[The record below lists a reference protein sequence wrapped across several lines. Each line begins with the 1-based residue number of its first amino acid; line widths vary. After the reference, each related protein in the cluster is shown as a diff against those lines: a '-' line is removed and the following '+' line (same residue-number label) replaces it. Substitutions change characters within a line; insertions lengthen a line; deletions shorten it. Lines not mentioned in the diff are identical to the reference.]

1 MASERIEWLF
11 NACLQGKAS
20 ENEQEEFLQFLLD
33 PQNEREARELIQR
46 AYAETKELTDL
57 SAETSAGIL
66 KAIFSAS
73 SVVEQPKS
81 DGAAVIPFS
90 TEPVRKIS
98 GRWKKYIAA
107 AAVILIAGAAFFMLY
122 HQQGTKPQNS
132 IVQQQSN
139 NDIAPGGNKAILT
152 LGNGNKIILDSAHNG
167 LLAQQG
173 GSKVI
178 KTDSGKLAYNNISN
192 EKPTATVYNVLS
204 TPRGGQYQLTL
215 PDGTKVWLNAAS
227 SIKYPTAFNG
237 KDRTVEITGE
247 AYFEV
252 VHDAGS
258 PFRVKAKTQV
268 VEDLGTHFN
277 IMAYDNEVAVVTTL
291 LEGKIKIYRDK
302 RSMGLTPGQQVA
314 YYGENGG
321 LVISKNP
328 DLDQAIAWKNGLQS
342 FSNADVQTIMRE
354 VERWYDVD
362 VSYEGEIEKRSFNG
376 DIPRSANL
384 SEVLK
389 LFDVN
394 KIHFTI
400 DAEKKK
406 IVVRP

>member
-1 MASERIEWLF
+1 
-11 NACLQGKAS
+11 
-20 ENEQEEFLQFLLD
+20 
-33 PQNEREARELIQR
+33 
-46 AYAETKELTDL
+46 
-57 SAETSAGIL
+57 
-66 KAIFSAS
+66 
-73 SVVEQPKS
+73 
-81 DGAAVIPFS
+81 
-90 TEPVRKIS
+90 
-98 GRWKKYIAA
+98 
-107 AAVILIAGAAFFMLY
+107 
-122 HQQGTKPQNS
+122 
-132 IVQQQSN
+132 
-139 NDIAPGGNKAILT
+139 
-152 LGNGNKIILDSAHNG
+152 
-167 LLAQQG
+167 
-173 GSKVI
+173 
-178 KTDSGKLAYNNISN
+178 
-192 EKPTATVYNVLS
+192 
-204 TPRGGQYQLTL
+204 
-215 PDGTKVWLNAAS
+215 
-227 SIKYPTAFNG
+227 
-237 KDRTVEITGE
+237 
-247 AYFEV
+247 
-252 VHDAGS
+252 
-258 PFRVKAKTQV
+258 
-268 VEDLGTHFN
+268 
-277 IMAYDNEVAVVTTL
+277 

>member
-11 NACLQGKAS
+11 NACLQGRATDA
-20 ENEQEEFLQFLLD
+20 EQEEFLQFLRA

-46 AYAETKELTDL
+46 AYAEPKELTDL
-57 SAETSAGIL
+57 SAETSADIL

-73 SVVEQPKS
+73 STEE
-81 DGAAVIPFS
+81 GASVIPMYRK
-90 TEPVRKIS
+90 PVRSIS
-98 GRWKKYIAA
+98 GRWKKYVAA
-107 AAVILIAGAAFFMLY
+107 AAVILIGGTGAYLIL
-122 HQQGTKPQNS
+122 HNKSNPLQQNNLT
-132 IVQQQSN
+132 QQQVG
-139 NDIAPGGNKAILT
+139 NDIAPGGNKAVLT

-167 LLAQQG
+167 ILAQQG

-178 KTDSGKLAYNNISN
+178 KTDSGKLAYNNITD
-192 EKPTATVYNVLS
+192 EKPKATIYNVLS

-215 PDGTKVWLNAAS
+215 QDGTKVWLDAAS
-227 SIKYPTAFNG
+227 SIKYPTAFSG
-237 KDRTVEITGE
+237 KDRTVEIKGE

-252 VHDAGS
+252 VHDAS
-258 PFRVKAKTQV
+258 KPFRVKSRNQE

-277 IMAYDNEVAVVTTL
+277 IKAYDNEVAVVTTL
-291 LEGKIKIYRDK
+291 LEGKISIKRLN
-302 RSMGLTPGQQVA
+302 RSMALTPGEQVA
-314 YYGENGG
+314 NYPENGG
-321 LVISKNP
+321 LVIEKNP

-362 VSYEGEIEKRSFNG
+362 VSYEGEIEKRSFTG

-400 DAEKKK
+400 DAAKKK
-406 IVVRP
+406 IVVTP

>member
-1 MASERIEWLF
+1 
-11 NACLQGKAS
+11 
-20 ENEQEEFLQFLLD
+20 
-33 PQNEREARELIQR
+33 
-46 AYAETKELTDL
+46 
-57 SAETSAGIL
+57 
-66 KAIFSAS
+66 
-73 SVVEQPKS
+73 
-81 DGAAVIPFS
+81 
-90 TEPVRKIS
+90 
-98 GRWKKYIAA
+98 
-107 AAVILIAGAAFFMLY
+107 MLY